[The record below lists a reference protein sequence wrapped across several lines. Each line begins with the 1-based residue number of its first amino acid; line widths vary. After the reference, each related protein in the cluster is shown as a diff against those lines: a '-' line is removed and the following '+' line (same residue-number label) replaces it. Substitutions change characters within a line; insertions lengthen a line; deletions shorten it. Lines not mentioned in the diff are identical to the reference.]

1 MRKIFFAVLF
11 LAATIAANAQLLW
24 KIDGNGAKQPSYVFG
39 THHLAPVSLID
50 SVAGLKDAIKASK
63 IYYGELDMS
72 SFDMQKLQVMTV
84 QKIYL
89 PEDSTWNVIFTPQE
103 LAFIDSIIPSQA
115 PMPPTTKRLEGV
127 SLAFFDAQYA
137 MQRAMQC
144 LPDFDINKQLDKTIF
159 SIANEQGI
167 ESRGFETNEF
177 QLEVAYGAPLRQ
189 QAEELLAD
197 LRNPDA
203 DSEIKEMC
211 DIYMRQDYPALEK
224 FTEKVREGEVFQR
237 ASERLIYSRNENW
250 AEQLK
255 AVLPEGGVFIAVGAG
270 HLPGKRGLL
279 NLLREQG
286 YTVTPVE

>member
-1 MRKIFFAVLF
+1 MKKIFLALLVLS
-11 LAATIAANAQLLW
+11 ASIAANAQLLW

-39 THHLAPVSLID
+39 THHLAPASLID

-72 SFDMQKLQVMTV
+72 SFDIQKLQAMTM

-115 PMPPTTKRLEGV
+115 PMPPTTKRLERV
-127 SLAFFDAQYA
+127 SPAFFDAQYA
-137 MQRAMQC
+137 IQRAMQC

-224 FTEKVREGEVFQR
+224 FTEKVREGDVLQR
-237 ASERLIYSRNENW
+237 AAERLIYSRNENW
-250 AEQLK
+250 ANQLK

>member
-1 MRKIFFAVLF
+1 MKKIFLALLVLS
-11 LAATIAANAQLLW
+11 ASIAANAQLLW

-39 THHLAPVSLID
+39 THHLAPASLID

-72 SFDMQKLQVMTV
+72 SFDIQKLQAMTM

-89 PEDSTWNVIFTPQE
+89 SEDSTWNVIFTPQE

-115 PMPPTTKRLEGV
+115 PMPPTTKRLERV
-127 SLAFFDAQYA
+127 SPAFFDAQYA
-137 MQRAMQC
+137 IQRAMQC

-224 FTEKVREGEVFQR
+224 FTEKVREGDVLQR
-237 ASERLIYSRNENW
+237 AAERLIYSRNENW
-250 AEQLK
+250 ANQLK

>member
-1 MRKIFFAVLF
+1 DI
-11 LAATIAANAQLLW
+11 
-24 KIDGNGAKQPSYVFG
+24 
-39 THHLAPVSLID
+39 
-50 SVAGLKDAIKASK
+50 
-63 IYYGELDMS
+63 
-72 SFDMQKLQVMTV
+72 QKLQAMTM

-115 PMPPTTKRLEGV
+115 PMPPTTKRLERV
-127 SLAFFDAQYA
+127 SPAFFDAQYA
-137 MQRAMQC
+137 IQRAMQC

-250 AEQLK
+250 ADQLK

>member
-11 LAATIAANAQLLW
+11 LTATIAANAQLLW

-39 THHLAPVSLID
+39 THHLAPASLID

-72 SFDMQKLQVMTV
+72 SFDIQKLQAMTM

-115 PMPPTTKRLEGV
+115 PMPPTTKRLERV
-127 SLAFFDAQYA
+127 SPAFFDAQYA
-137 MQRAMQC
+137 IQRAMQW

-224 FTEKVREGEVFQR
+224 FTEKVREGDVLQR
-237 ASERLIYSRNENW
+237 AAERLIYSRNENW
-250 AEQLK
+250 ANQLK

>member
-11 LAATIAANAQLLW
+11 LAATIATNAQLLW

-72 SFDMQKLQVMTV
+72 NFDMQKLQVMTM

-115 PMPPTTKRLEGV
+115 PMPPTTKRLERI
-127 SLAFFDAQYA
+127 SPAFFDAQYA
-137 MQRAMQC
+137 IQRAMQC

-250 AEQLK
+250 ADQLK

>member
-1 MRKIFFAVLF
+1 MKKIFLALLVLS
-11 LAATIAANAQLLW
+11 AYIAANAQLLW

-39 THHLAPVSLID
+39 THHLAPASLID

-72 SFDMQKLQVMTV
+72 SFDIQKLQAMTM

-115 PMPPTTKRLEGV
+115 PMPPTTKRLERV
-127 SLAFFDAQYA
+127 SPAFFDAQYA
-137 MQRAMQC
+137 IQRAMQC

-224 FTEKVREGEVFQR
+224 FTEKVREGDVLQR
-237 ASERLIYSRNENW
+237 AAERLIYSRNENW
-250 AEQLK
+250 ANQLK
-255 AVLPEGGVFIAVGAG
+255 AVLPEGGVFIAAGAG

>member
-72 SFDMQKLQVMTV
+72 NFDMQKLQVMTM

-115 PMPPTTKRLEGV
+115 PMPPTTKRLERI
-127 SLAFFDAQYA
+127 SPAFFDAQYA
-137 MQRAMQC
+137 IQRAMQC

-250 AEQLK
+250 ADQLK

>member
-1 MRKIFFAVLF
+1 MKKIFLALLVLS
-11 LAATIAANAQLLW
+11 ASITANAQLLW

-39 THHLAPVSLID
+39 THHLAPASLID

-72 SFDMQKLQVMTV
+72 SFDIQKLQAMTM

-115 PMPPTTKRLEGV
+115 PMPPTTKRLERV
-127 SLAFFDAQYA
+127 SPAFFDAQYA
-137 MQRAMQC
+137 IQRAMQC

-224 FTEKVREGEVFQR
+224 FTEKVREGDVLQR
-237 ASERLIYSRNENW
+237 AAERLIYSRNENW
-250 AEQLK
+250 ANQLK

>member
-1 MRKIFFAVLF
+1 MKKIFLALLVLS
-11 LAATIAANAQLLW
+11 ASITANAQLLW

-39 THHLAPVSLID
+39 THHLAPASLID

-72 SFDMQKLQVMTV
+72 SFDIQKLQAMTM

-115 PMPPTTKRLEGV
+115 PMPPTTKRLERV
-127 SLAFFDAQYA
+127 SPAFFDSQYA
-137 MQRAMQC
+137 IQRAMQC

-224 FTEKVREGEVFQR
+224 FTEKVREGDVLQR
-237 ASERLIYSRNENW
+237 AAERLIYSRNENW
-250 AEQLK
+250 ANQLK

>member
-1 MRKIFFAVLF
+1 MKKIFLALLVLS
-11 LAATIAANAQLLW
+11 ASIAANAQLLW

-39 THHLAPVSLID
+39 THHLAPASLID

-72 SFDMQKLQVMTV
+72 SFDIQKLQAMTM

-115 PMPPTTKRLEGV
+115 PMPPTTKRLERV
-127 SLAFFDAQYA
+127 SPTFFDAQYA
-137 MQRAMQC
+137 IQRAMQC

-224 FTEKVREGEVFQR
+224 FTEKVREGDVLQR
-237 ASERLIYSRNENW
+237 AAERLIYSRNENW
-250 AEQLK
+250 ANQLK

>member
-11 LAATIAANAQLLW
+11 LSATIAANAQLLW

-72 SFDMQKLQVMTV
+72 NFDMQKLQVMTM

-115 PMPPTTKRLEGV
+115 PMPPTTKRLERI
-127 SLAFFDAQYA
+127 SPAFFDAQYA
-137 MQRAMQC
+137 IQRAMQC

-250 AEQLK
+250 ADQLK